1 MKSKKKIYIAAFTL
15 ALLLTAGS
23 AGIIHAA
30 SVPGGI
36 GKNHTDNLATLLAQR
51 FNLNV
56 ADVQKFFDEQRA
68 QMETERKKLFTDRIN
83 QGVTDGKL
91 TQAQADKIIAKH
103 AELETLRES
112 LKDKTEAERQAA
124 IKTQIE
130 AVKKWAEEN
139 NIPSEFMIFGGPGM
153 GRGHGRMGEGKEH
166 RNFNMRPD
174 LTGNA
179 STK

>member
-1 MKSKKKIYIAAFTL
+1 M
-15 ALLLTAGS
+15 
-23 AGIIHAA
+23 IHAA

-36 GKNHTDNLATLLAQR
+36 GKDPTHNLATLLAQR

-56 ADVQKFFDEQRA
+56 TDVQKFFDEQRA
-68 QMETERKKLFTDRIN
+68 QMETERKKQFTDRIN

-103 AELETLRES
+103 AELEALRES
-112 LKDKTEAERQAA
+112 LKDKTEAERQTA
-124 IKTQIE
+124 IKAQIE

-153 GRGHGRMGEGKEH
+153 GREHGRMGEGKEH